1 MMNEYAAIRKYK
13 GRGGFD
19 NVRIIAC
26 YARKGAKAA
35 QGLYRCG
42 VSYNSE
48 SNSIILPD
56 TKETVLLGFEVSHL

>member
-26 YARKGAKAA
+26 YARKGGKAA

-42 VSYNSE
+42 VLYDPE
-48 SNSIILPD
+48 SDSIMLPD
-56 TKETVLLGFEVSHL
+56 TDEAVLLGFEVSDR